1 MKSLYVIAAA
11 TLLSSSALAQSTD
24 QISAMTL
31 QPGMVQIARMPA
43 AFGNVIVGD
52 SEIADV
58 TTMTER
64 RIAITAKKEGFA
76 SIVFLGEDQAFV
88 GLVNVAV
95 VPSEQF
101 GRSQIRV
108 TRNATQVQTLHCDG
122 NGAGPCL
129 GEPPPVVP
137 IISTGPIITGDAIR
151 AAREPARKAAP
162 TATRVQ

>member
-1 MKSLYVIAAA
+1 MKSLCLIAAA
-11 TLLSSSALAQSTD
+11 ALLSSSALAQSTD

-95 VPSEQF
+95 VPSLQF
-101 GRSQIRV
+101 GRSQVRVIRD
-108 TRNATQVQTLHCDG
+108 ATEVQTYHCEQ
-122 NGAGPCL
+122 NSGPCY
-129 GEPPPVVP
+129 GEPRPVVP
-137 IISTGPIITGDAIR
+137 IISTGPVITGEAIR
-151 AAREPARKAAP
+151 AGREPVRGGTP
-162 TATRVQ
+162 TVTRVK

>member
-1 MKSLYVIAAA
+1 MKSLHVIAAAA

-43 AFGNVIVGD
+43 TFGNVIVGD

-58 TTMTER
+58 TTMTDR

-95 VPSEQF
+95 VPSDQF
-101 GRSQIRV
+101 GRTQVRV
-108 TRNATQVQTLHCDG
+108 TRNATQVQTLHCEQ
-122 NGAGPCL
+122 NACY

-137 IISTGPIITGDAIR
+137 IISTGPVITGEAIR
-151 AAREPARKAAP
+151 AGREPVRRGSP
-162 TATRVQ
+162 TVTRVQ